1 MKNLLKSSLL
11 VIAILMTTITLAKN
25 NDPSIKIRLV
35 ESKLI
40 QLTMD
45 VTIKMVEVTVKS
57 SNGEI
62 IYSEKSENL
71 NLSKKYDLKNLPIG
85 SYVMEIESQTKVKLI
100 PFNVLT
106 KSIELNEKKE
116 NVYYKPIV
124 RKEGSSVFI
133 SKLALNNEAL
143 EILLYDLNSNK
154 LFSERLEGNAILERK
169 LNLLNLESGDYSLIL
184 RSGGKTFYETIK
196 L

>member
-124 RKEGSSVFI
+124 RKEGSAVFI